1 MKNVFR
7 FWFDAI
13 DRNGKSIQHIPAT
26 IEAEDLGHA
35 MQKVSALLPDVT
47 CAINIRLATSHK
59 SKYAKMMNGRR
70 EELQTR
76 AVKRRAK

>member
-13 DRNGKSIQHIPAT
+13 DRNGKSIQHLPAT

-47 CAINIRLATSHK
+47 CAINTYGSQLV
-59 SKYAKMMNGRR
+59 
-70 EELQTR
+70 TR
-76 AVKRRAK
+76 ARVCEK